1 MKSALLA
8 ASLAALCSATL
19 VSADQATQEKGKA
32 EEASSC
38 VACHG
43 LKIIHNQRLSKSGW
57 ERELD
62 KMQRWGATIENRG
75 VLLEYL
81 TTSFGD
87 NKPAPAPELTGD
99 GTKAGT
105 SQKN

>member
-19 VSADQATQEKGKA
+19 VSADQATLEKGKA

-43 LKIIHNQRLSKSGW
+43 LKIIHNQRLSKSAW
-57 ERELD
+57 DRELD

-75 VLLEYL
+75 ALLEYL
-81 TTSFGD
+81 TTNFGD
-87 NKPAPAPELTGD
+87 NKPAPPPELTGD